1 LDRGVGGEQGRGWC
15 GSASMKDAM
24 TEVGLYDYELPER
37 LIAATPAQRR
47 DGSRLL
53 ALERRTGHV
62 AHLRFRDLAGLI
74 RAGDLVVIND
84 ARVVGARLRARRG
97 TGGRVEVLLLGR
109 GRVEGD
115 GNPWPVAGEAEEC
128 ESFWLAMLSSSAR
141 LREGERLQLEQPV
154 AGLELVERRGGG
166 YWTVRF
172 CDKGISVSEILR
184 KGCVPL
190 PPYILRAR
198 ERRGLPREMP
208 ELDRERYQTVFANAP
223 GAVAAPTAG
232 LHFTKEML
240 DVLRGRG
247 VLIATLTLLVGPGT
261 FRPVKA
267 ERVEDHW
274 IEPEFYRLPGETAE
288 VVTSALREGRRVI
301 ATGTTCCRV
310 LEYVAR
316 QDRWEEHSGWTDLFI
331 YPPFEFKVIDGLIT
345 NFHLPR
351 STLLMLVCAFA
362 GRQRVLSAYGE
373 AMREGYRFYS
383 YGDAMFIY

>member
-1 LDRGVGGEQGRGWC
+1 
-15 GSASMKDAM
+15 MKDTM
-24 TEVGLYDYELPER
+24 TEVGLYDYYLPEG

-47 DGSRLL
+47 DESRLL
-53 ALERRTGHV
+53 ALNRRTGQM

-74 RAGDLVVIND
+74 RAGDLVVVND
-84 ARVVGARLRARRG
+84 ARVVGARLYARRR

-109 GRVEGD
+109 ARVEGD
-115 GNPWPVAGEAEEC
+115 GSPWPVAGEAEGD
-128 ESFWLAMLSSSAR
+128 ESSWLAMLSSSAR
-141 LREGERLQLEQPV
+141 LREGERLRVEQPA

-166 YWTVRF
+166 CWRVRF
-172 CDKGISVSEILR
+172 CDKGVPVREILR
-184 KGCVPL
+184 KGYVPL

-232 LHFTKEML
+232 LHFTREML
-240 DVLRGRG
+240 DGLRGRG
-247 VLIATLTLLVGPGT
+247 VHIATLTLLVGPGT

-274 IEPEFYRLPGETAE
+274 IEPEFYRLPAETAE
-288 VVTSALREGRRVI
+288 GVTSALREGRRVI

-362 GRQRVLSAYGE
+362 GRQRVLSAYEE
-373 AMREGYRFYS
+373 AIREGYRFYS